1 MTMDWMLP
9 VERGFNTS
17 MGYLGGGE
25 DHYTQAGMIQE
36 WGCTG
41 TDLWLDH
48 AGARCNGTYG
58 GFLYN
63 DAAVQIIE
71 QHPEPESNPLFIYLA
86 TQTMHAPVEVPSH
99 YSDMYAAYTK
109 TYAVSNGMVTV
120 TDEILRNVTAA
131 LTKRGMWART
141 LIVHLSDNGGPV
153 GACCGASHANNWPL
167 RGGKHTNWEG
177 GIRVVAFASGGF
189 LPSDRHGLVLD
200 GMMHNADWFPTLAKL
215 AGASPDDPPAHGVTG
230 VPAVDG
236 LDMWG
241 YITGAAAASPRS
253 NVVLPEL
260 WAFCAREESEEPS
273 RRRDSASC

>member
-25 DHYTQAGMIQE
+25 DHYTQAGMIME

-41 TDLWLDH
+41 TDLWLDR

-71 QHPEPESNPLFIYLA
+71 EHPEPEVNPLFIYLA

-141 LIVHLSDNGGPV
+141 LIIHLSDKCARINPRL
-153 GACCGASHANNWPL
+153 SPHFSR
-167 RGGKHTNWEG
+167 RGLLVYT
-177 GIRVVAFASGGF
+177 VAAQ
-189 LPSDRHGLVLD
+189 LER
-200 GMMHNADWFPTLAKL
+200 A
-215 AGASPDDPPAHGVTG
+215 AGHRTRTTG
-230 VPAVDG
+230 RC
-236 LDMWG
+236 
-241 YITGAAAASPRS
+241 AAASTQIGRGAFVLSRS
-253 NVVLPEL
+253 PV
-260 WAFCAREESEEPS
+260 A
-273 RRRDSASC
+273 ASCRRTGTASSSTE

>member
-63 DAAVQIIE
+63 DAAVRIIE
-71 QHPEPESNPLFIYLA
+71 EHPEPEMNPLFIYLA

-141 LIVHLSDNGGPV
+141 LIIHLSDNGPYP
-153 GACCGASHANNWPL
+153 C
-167 RGGKHTNWEG
+167 
-177 GIRVVAFASGGF
+177 
-189 LPSDRHGLVLD
+189 
-200 GMMHNADWFPTLAKL
+200 
-215 AGASPDDPPAHGVTG
+215 SPIP
-230 VPAVDG
+230 
-236 LDMWG
+236 
-241 YITGAAAASPRS
+241 
-253 NVVLPEL
+253 
-260 WAFCAREESEEPS
+260 
-273 RRRDSASC
+273 